1 MKGVNCMN
9 KLTSFVSKTMAR
21 GKAKASK
28 YGPAVAIGVGIV
40 GMAGSIYLTYRA
52 TTKIEEAKKERDE
65 NLAAVAAG
73 LETGFITK
81 ADGTDELYSHE
92 DGERDTKIYKT
103 RYLVNLLKYGGPAFL
118 AFLVSAGL
126 IIVGFKSMAG
136 RAATFATAAASYAIQ
151 FKDTREE
158 LEKAVGPEKANDIML
173 GKNECLETEMKE
185 YGSIETTEVV
195 KYNKFVNG
203 YTWRF
208 DKESSPH
215 LYSGIPDRDR
225 KFIEGTCNRA
235 NWLMNEKKGFVTF
248 ADILEEMEIP
258 MDGLGYALTDG
269 SIETPGHTI
278 VFTKEERME
287 NGMITYIL
295 TANLQGFIANKI

>member
-1 MKGVNCMN
+1 MN
-9 KLTSFVSKTMAR
+9 KLTSFVSKSMAR

-28 YGPAVAIGVGIV
+28 YGPALAIGFGIV
-40 GMAGSIYLTYRA
+40 GMAGSLYLTYRA
-52 TTKIEEAKKERDE
+52 TTKIEEAKKQRDE
-65 NLAAVAAG
+65 GLAAVAAG

-81 ADGTDELYSHE
+81 ADGTDEIYSHE

-103 RYLVNLLKYGGPAFL
+103 RYLVNVLKYGGPALF

-126 IIVGFKSMAG
+126 IVVGFKSMAA

-151 FKDTREE
+151 LKETREE
-158 LEKAVGPEKANDIML
+158 LEKAVGPEKTNDILL
-173 GKNECLETEMKE
+173 GKNECTETELKE
-185 YGSIETTEVV
+185 DGSIETTEVT
-195 KYNKFVNG
+195 KYNRFVTG
-203 YTWRF
+203 YTFRF

-215 LYSGIPDRDR
+215 LYSGIPNRDR
-225 KFIEGTCNRA
+225 KFIEGVANRA

-269 SIETPGHTI
+269 SVETPGHTI
-278 VFTKEERME
+278 VFTTEERNE
-287 NGMITYIL
+287 NGMISFIITV
-295 TANLQGFIANKI
+295 NLQGFIANKI